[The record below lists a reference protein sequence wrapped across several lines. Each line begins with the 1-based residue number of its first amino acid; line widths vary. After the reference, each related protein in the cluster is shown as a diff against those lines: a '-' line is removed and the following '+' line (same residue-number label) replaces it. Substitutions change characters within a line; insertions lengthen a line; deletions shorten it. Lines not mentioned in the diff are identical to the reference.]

1 MKKVILFVLL
11 LLATTIF
18 LPIGIKAQVTIGNI
32 TEPADYS
39 LLELD
44 TEVKKGGIRLPQ
56 FSGQAVLDFKILVD
70 SHVQNADNAKKT
82 HVEGLKFY
90 NLDTSCIEFWNGTTW
105 HSLCGDET
113 LGGYLDRITEIRDSL
128 IVEFETRIEELETYI
143 YNLEERIEYIENFT
157 NLSSVTDYVCQ
168 SSFDGLYVSV
178 IHSGFNYNFWGTG
191 NLKKNFS
198 MSNGGIYYLIHSGET
213 DNPELGICEPLNWY
227 QGDATIGTLW
237 LNNTSGGTQYV
248 ALPLFFDSNGIYIKP
263 SNNINVGVNSTYNFT
278 QSLILVDPNNR
289 PPGD

>member
-1 MKKVILFVLL
+1 MLL
-11 LLATTIF
+11 NETIMF
-18 LPIGIKAQVTIGNI
+18 LPIGINAQVTIGSLNP
-32 TEPADYS
+32 PADYS

-44 TEVKKGGIRLPQ
+44 TENKKGGLRLPQ
-56 FSGQAVLDFKILVD
+56 LSEGTILDFKNFIASHIL
-70 SHVQNADNAKKT
+70 NADKT
-82 HVEGLKFY
+82 KTANVEGLEFY
-90 NLDTSCIEFWNGTTW
+90 NLDTNCIEFWNGTSW
-105 HSLCGDET
+105 HSLCGDEA
-113 LGGYLDRITEIRDSL
+113 LIGYLDRITEIRDSL

-198 MSNGGIYYLIHSGET
+198 MSNGGIYYLIHSGDT
-213 DNPELGICEPLNWY
+213 DNPESGICEPLNWY
-227 QGDATIGTLW
+227 QGDVTIGTLW

-263 SNNINVGVNSTYNFT
+263 TNNINVGVNSTYNFT

-289 PPGD
+289 PHSN